1 MKWIVAFVCS
11 MGLMTFAPA
20 AQAAPGCQFQL
31 GFAVVAKL
39 IPDHVGGCVDSASY
53 NGNTGDALQHTTTGG
68 LLVWRKADN
77 WTAFTDG
84 YHTWV
89 NGPYGLQERLN
100 SAHFPWEAPTPAN
113 STTAGAGPTPANGS
127 SVGTAPTSQGGDVT
141 EADVAVPDGYPP
153 MSDLP
158 PDEQAACLHLAQDLQ
173 KASGGTA
180 VHMQTDD
187 QSCPYFADPNWQGVV
202 S

>member
-1 MKWIVAFVCS
+1 MKVIVA
-11 MGLMTFAPA
+11 LMLSVSLTTLVAPA
-20 AQAAPGCQFQL
+20 AQAAADCEFQL
-31 GFAVVAKL
+31 GFATLAKL
-39 IPDHVGGCVDSASY
+39 IPDRVGGCADTVAY
-53 NGNTGDALQHTTTGG
+53 NVGSGDALQHTTTGG

-89 NGPYGLQERLN
+89 NGPQGLQERLN
-100 SAHFPWEAPTPAN
+100 SGRFSWEAPTPT
-113 STTAGAGPTPANGS
+113 SGAPAPASEVPPHTGS
-127 SVGTAPTSQGGDVT
+127 SPDASVT

-153 MSDLP
+153 MSELP
-158 PDEQAACLHLAQDLQ
+158 PDQRAGCLHLAQDLK
-173 KASGGTA
+173 KASSGTE

-187 QSCPYFADPNWQGVV
+187 QSCPYFAAPDWPGFI